1 MPASFYQRIAEELDV
16 LRQAG
21 QYRVL
26 REIAEAGSTEVCWQG
41 RRYVNLAGNDYLG
54 LAADRDWRNRFYAEC
69 RQDTAQLGLSAASS
83 RLLTG
88 NHPFYGR
95 LERSL
100 GALYNNRAVL
110 ILNSGYHANLG
121 ILPAISRKGD
131 LILADKLN
139 HASLIDGLQLC
150 QADYRRYRHLD
161 YRHLEQLLSE
171 ARRNPEVREIFIV
184 SESVFSMD
192 GDLADLRH
200 LAELRERY
208 RAVLVLDEAHA
219 VGVFGPAG
227 AGLAE
232 AQGVLGEV
240 DFLVGTL
247 GKAFGSA
254 GAYVVTEPAARE
266 YLVNKMRPLIFTTG
280 LPPVVVAWTD
290 FVVRHLPELA
300 GRRDRVRQL
309 AQQWREVLE
318 ARRLATGG
326 NSQIV
331 PLVAGSNPAAVALA
345 ERFQQ
350 AGILV
355 FAIRPPTVPP
365 GTARLRFSFS
375 ATLDDDV
382 IARMADLV

>member
-1 MPASFYQRIAEELDV
+1 M
-16 LRQAG
+16 
-21 QYRVL
+21 
-26 REIAEAGSTEVCWQG
+26 
-41 RRYVNLAGNDYLG
+41 
-54 LAADRDWRNRFYAEC
+54 
-69 RQDTAQLGLSAASS
+69 
-83 RLLTG
+83 
-88 NHPFYGR
+88 
-95 LERSL
+95 
-100 GALYNNRAVL
+100 
-110 ILNSGYHANLG
+110 
-121 ILPAISRKGD
+121 
-131 LILADKLN
+131 
-139 HASLIDGLQLC
+139 
-150 QADYRRYRHLD
+150 
-161 YRHLEQLLSE
+161 
-171 ARRNPEVREIFIV
+171 
-184 SESVFSMD
+184 
-192 GDLADLRH
+192 
-200 LAELRERY
+200 
-208 RAVLVLDEAHA
+208 LVLDEAHA

-318 ARRLATGG
+318 ARRLATGV
-326 NSQIV
+326 NSEIV